1 MAKGK
6 IANKKM
12 SKLPSA
18 PVAENRVLYAVMKL
32 LTEIECTNPFTS
44 KRESIKIGGIAGYIP
59 VFDNIEEASVSSQD
73 GKYSIVAIQPS

>member
-1 MAKGK
+1 MKK
-6 IANKKM
+6 STVKNKK
-12 SKLPSA
+12 LIAVTSA

-32 LTEIECTNPFTS
+32 LTEIECTHPFNG

-59 VFDNIEEASVSSQD
+59 VFDNIEEASISSQD